1 MFCVNCGNELEEGA
15 QSCPLCNKKIEDES
29 ITSQDVKDFAV
40 EYSTLLK
47 EKGAEFIDATQ
58 KKIEEKKM
66 ENARKQAEQ
75 AKIIESQQGQM
86 PVMMNQ
92 QVVTQSQQGQIPV
105 MMNQQGVMPPQQGR
119 GRLRCPKCQNENL
132 QVITETATKGS
143 DFSLWKG
150 CCGRILLGPFGL
162 LCGMCGKGKQMK
174 TTTYWIC
181 PMCGNK
187 FKA

>member
-15 QSCPLCNKKIEDES
+15 QSCPLCNTTIEDET

-47 EKGAEFIDATQ
+47 EKSVEFIDATQ

-66 ENARKQAEQ
+66 ENIKKQAEQ
-75 AKIIESQQGQM
+75 AEMIVNRQGQM
-86 PVMMNQ
+86 PGMMH
-92 QVVTQSQQGQIPV
+92 
-105 MMNQQGVMPPQQGR
+105 QQGVMQSQQESA
-119 GRLRCPKCQNENL
+119 RLRCPKCQNENL

-143 DFSLWKG
+143 NFSVWKG